1 MVQPAN
7 EARRRKGRRTLIA
20 IFVVCAAPFVLG
32 TLAYYFFP
40 TSARTNYGD
49 LIPPQPLPDAAL
61 RTADGGQLQL
71 SALKGKWVMV
81 QLNEGN
87 CLEPCERK
95 LFNMRQTRLAQGAE
109 AGRIERLWVVL
120 DEDPPAA
127 TTPDLYE
134 GMIIA
139 RPVDPALT
147 AAFPAQRD
155 VREHIYLIDPLGNL
169 MMRFP
174 PDPDPK
180 KIIKDLQ
187 RLLKVSR
194 IG

>member
-1 MVQPAN
+1 MAQPAN

-49 LIPPQPLPDAAL
+49 LISPQPLPDAAL
-61 RTADGGQLQL
+61 RTADGGHLQL

-109 AGRIERLWVVL
+109 AERIERLWVVL

-139 RPVDPALT
+139 RPADPALT